1 MKNPKIPQTVYPINK
16 LFTERWS
23 ARAFTSQPI
32 AEQTL
37 MGMFEA
43 ASWAASSMNE
53 QPWLYYYA
61 HKEDDNF
68 QKFVDCLLPGN
79 AVWAQHA
86 TVLVLSLAKKTFAAN
101 GATNRHA
108 LYDTG
113 AANTNLMLQA
123 TEHGLTG
130 HQMGGFDYEK
140 TREMFQ
146 LSDDIEPVV
155 FIALG
160 YPGQPDQLEEPFKS
174 RETTPRTR
182 KPISSFVQKFEV
194 SVPVTG

>member
-1 MKNPKIPQTVYPINK
+1 MTNPKIPLTIHPINK
-16 LFTERWS
+16 LFTDRWS
-23 ARAFTSQPI
+23 ARAFAAQPI
-32 AEQTL
+32 PEQML
-37 MGMFEA
+37 LGMFEA

-61 HKEDDNF
+61 HKEDSNF
-68 QKFVDCLLPGN
+68 QKFADCLLSGN

-86 TVLVLSLAKKTFAAN
+86 AVLILSLARKTFAAN
-101 GATNRHA
+101 GAINRHA

-113 AANTNLMLQA
+113 SANTNLMLQA

-130 HQMGGFDYEK
+130 HQMGGFDYDK
-140 TREMFQ
+140 TREIFQ
-146 LSDDIEPVV
+146 LPDDIEPVV

-160 YPGQPDQLEEPFKS
+160 YPGQPEQLEEPFRS

-182 KPISSFVQKFEV
+182 KPVNAFAQKLEAGM
-194 SVPVTG
+194 PVVG

>member
-1 MKNPKIPQTVYPINK
+1 MTNPKIPQTVYPING

-23 ARAFTSQPI
+23 ARAFASQPI
-32 AEQTL
+32 ADQTL
-37 MGMFEA
+37 MSLFEA

-53 QPWLYYYA
+53 QPWLYYYV

-68 QKFVDCLLPGN
+68 QKFVECLLPGN
-79 AVWAQHA
+79 AGWAQHA
-86 TVLVLSLAKKTFAAN
+86 AVLLLSLAKKTFAGN
-101 GATNRHA
+101 GAINRHA

-130 HQMGGFDYEK
+130 HQMGGFDYDK
-140 TREMFQ
+140 TREVFQ
-146 LSDDIEPVV
+146 LPEDIEPVV

-160 YPGQPDQLEEPFKS
+160 YPGLPEQLEEPFKS
-174 RETTPRTR
+174 RETMPRTR
-182 KPISSFVQKFEV
+182 KPVAAFAQKFEV
-194 SVPVTG
+194 GVPIVD